1 MINYIIKRIGTSII
15 ILIGI
20 SLIVFTLVQFQPGNP
35 YSTMIDPTI
44 PPETVEKML
53 LKIGYYDPFPLKYIK
68 WLTRAIT
75 GDLGYSIHYKL
86 PVITVISSRIWNTFL
101 LSIFSF
107 TIGTIIA
114 ILVGVISSYKPNSI
128 FDYITTILSFIGLS
142 IPTFFFGLILI
153 KIFCFNTNFLPS
165 SGMSTLG
172 ASHSGITK
180 IFDIGKHMI
189 LPVIVLSLTQIAS
202 LIRYSRSSMI
212 DVLKNNYIQT
222 ARAKGLSLKATI
234 WKHGFKNSLISII
247 TILCMQIPSLFSG
260 ALITETIFLWPG
272 IGRLNY
278 EAVIN
283 RDYPLIMGIT
293 MMLSILIVFSNLL
306 ADILYAI
313 ADPRIR
319 LDR

>member
-1 MINYIIKRIGTSII
+1 MLYYIIKRIGTALTILLGISII
-15 ILIGI
+15 
-20 SLIVFTLVQFQPGNP
+20 VFALVQLQPGNP

-44 PPETVEKML
+44 PPETVQKML
-53 LKIGYYDPFPLKYIK
+53 LKIGYYDPLPIKYIK

-75 GDLGYSIHYKL
+75 GDFGYSIHYKL

-114 ILVGVISSYKPNSI
+114 ILIGVISSYKPNSI
-128 FDYITTILSFIGLS
+128 FDYITTIFSFIGLS

-153 KIFCFNTNFLPS
+153 KIFCFNTNILPS
-165 SGMSTLG
+165 SGMNTLG
-172 ASHSGITK
+172 ENYNGIMK

-189 LPVIVLSLTQIAS
+189 LPVMVLSLTQIAS

-278 EAVIN
+278 ESVIN

-293 MMLSILIVFSNLL
+293 MMLAVLIVFSNLL

-319 LDR
+319 LD